1 MNAMD
6 LLETIGGIRD
16 AYVVAAHS
24 ARKQRRM
31 PRKRMLLIAAIIAVA
46 LLLAGCTVLYVLR
59 LQNLRVRTITIQDWQ
74 YDADGTP
81 HC

>member
-46 LLLAGCTVLYVLR
+46 CCWRAARLPTLPGGCA
-59 LQNLRVRTITIQDWQ
+59 W
-74 YDADGTP
+74 A
-81 HC
+81 